1 MRTFE
6 QAELDDIRGL
16 YRDAKDKEAQIG
28 VLCDLY
34 DTDRASIFAALG
46 MQEDAEREEAAASS
60 ARQKPRRKRFSAEE
74 KAAAVTMVRAGAT
87 QREVAEKI
95 GVCEYTLYSWM
106 REARQKEA
114 AEPKSPEKRKVRSY
128 EQTVRDDVVRAVML
142 DGLTQREAAERY
154 GIPQA
159 NISVWIKKAKARMA
173 EFGVEPEAEEE
184 SAGSSQSPEETE
196 RAADEKKGD
205 AAPAQPDDAARRE
218 EMLAFANRTLEELRE
233 GVAGLESFILNFAGV
248 DILSD
253 DEWEMLER
261 ILHTVTVFAAGVE
274 TGIAIWRDWP

>member
-28 VLCDLY
+28 VLCELY

-46 MQEDAEREEAAASS
+46 MQEKAEREEAAAS
-60 ARQKPRRKRFSAEE
+60 ARQ
-74 KAAAVTMVRAGAT
+74 
-87 QREVAEKI
+87 
-95 GVCEYTLYSWM
+95 
-106 REARQKEA
+106 
-114 AEPKSPEKRKVRSY
+114 KRKVRSY
-128 EQTVRDDVVRAVML
+128 EQVVRDDVVRAVML

-154 GIPQA
+154 AIPQA

-184 SAGSSQSPEETE
+184 SEGSSQSPEETE

-218 EMLAFANRTLEELRE
+218 EMLDFANRTLEELRE
-233 GVAGLESFILNFAGV
+233 GVDGLGSFICNFAGV

-253 DEWEMLER
+253 DEWEILER
-261 ILHTVTVFAAGVE
+261 IQITAGAFKDGVE